1 MKTYR
6 ERDKAKLPFDTMD
19 GHQEYIELATIDYFR
34 ELGYTLTELASN
46 DTSGHYPKR
55 EFCFAHHISIDDTT
69 SIRVAPT
76 ISRVWIESEEYL
88 IDKQERVGA
97 VRFAHVIMN
106 TFDYIKVFFN
116 SKGDKMYMKIFVNFC
131 YPATKDGI
139 DEFVDTLCLSGIIMQ
154 IKAALTVFYKKRHL
168 FSTMSLS
175 ERVDTADLISKFE
188 VYRFI

>member
-34 ELGYTLTELASN
+34 ELGYTLKELAPI
-46 DTSGHYPKR
+46 DASGHYPKR
-55 EFCFAHHISIDDTT
+55 EFCFAHHISIDEIA

-88 IDKQERVGA
+88 IGKQERVGA

-106 TFDYIKVFFN
+106 TFDYIKVLFN
-116 SKGDKMYMKIFVNFC
+116 SKGDKMYMKIIVNFC

-139 DEFVDTLCLSGIIMQ
+139 DEFVDTLCLGGIIMQ

-188 VYRFI
+188 VYRFM